1 MFRVH
6 MSMCLFMSWL
16 LLLVLVLV
24 LVYGGV
30 CVAAIPSFPS
40 LVSGS
45 FFTVLPFPSCLILC
59 TPVQSSSASES
70 ARCDH
75 ASGSRPRRASQR
87 IRQRNRETEK
97 QSDRETEK
105 QRNQQALHST
115 PLHSTPLHSTPL
127 RSTKTTTTTRRT
139 RLRERDG
146 RKYTP

>member
-1 MFRVH
+1 

-16 LLLVLVLV
+16 LVLV

-45 FFTVLPFPSCLILC
+45 FFTVLPFLFDFVHSCAKQQC
-59 TPVQSSSASES
+59 EREREV
-70 ARCDH
+70 CDH